1 MTKKKVNT
9 EKEVDTKPKIII
21 PTGFRLTNDTRNEL
35 VNFILKIKF
44 GKRTEELLNQEID
57 YVNYIIE
64 YLYPIDKKNI
74 LKQGTSIFYKDYDP
88 FTIEKQI
95 AFDGIEIGIRN
106 ISYNLKND
114 RNTIAYSC
122 LLGNIRYAEIYSNSE
137 ECLIP
142 MPKREYAYSRE
153 DVKRLLPQAY
163 YNKILTFIDTCK
175 RHVKKRKIVRES
187 LEALLLQYT
196 SAKKLCED
204 HNEFISWINQYAGLP
219 PRCTNIGT
227 YDLMV
232 EINSTCDTI

>member
-1 MTKKKVNT
+1 MTKKKT
-9 EKEVDTKPKIII
+9 SIEKEVDTKAKINI
-21 PTGFRLTNDTRNEL
+21 PTGFRLTNDTRSGL

-74 LKQGTSIFYKDYDP
+74 LKQGTSIFYKDYNP

-95 AFDGIEIGIRN
+95 AFDGKEIGIQN
-106 ISYNLKND
+106 IGYNLKND
-114 RNTIAYSC
+114 KDTIIFSC
-122 LLGNIRYAEIYSNSE
+122 LLGNIRYAEIYSNSG
-137 ECLIP
+137 ECSIP
-142 MPKREYAYSRE
+142 APKREYTYSQE

-175 RHVKKRKIVRES
+175 RHVEKRKIVRES

-204 HNEFISWINQYAGLP
+204 HDEFISWINQYANLP
-219 PRCTNIGT
+219 PKCTDIGT
-227 YDLMV
+227 HDLMQ
-232 EINSTCDTI
+232 EIRQTCKAI